1 MNRKR
6 TALIAAALLTLLAVP
21 ALAVDP
27 AAPDTSSVVADLV
40 LRPNVLV
47 QALKLTKAQADTL
60 KGLIQ
65 TLQTTVKAQ
74 QTANAA
80 LDRQIKNTLGS
91 PAPDNCALGKLV
103 ISRHQNDLAI
113 VAAFAKFD
121 KDFSAI
127 LTADQLAKWQ
137 RLKNALSHVNKE
149 ARDDDEG

>member
-6 TALIAAALLTLLAVP
+6 TALIAAALLTLFAIP
-21 ALAVDP
+21 ALAADAAADLNGGIAALVQRP
-27 AAPDTSSVVADLV
+27 AALA
-40 LRPNVLV
+40 
-47 QALKLTKAQADTL
+47 QALKLTKAQTDTL
-60 KGLIQ
+60 KGLIL

-80 LDRQIKNTLGS
+80 LDQQIKNALAS

-103 ISRHQNDLAI
+103 ITRHQNDLAI

-127 LTADQLAKWQ
+127 LTAEQLAKWQ
-137 RLKNALSHVNKE
+137 RIKNLLAHGGKE
-149 ARDDDEG
+149 AKGDDEG